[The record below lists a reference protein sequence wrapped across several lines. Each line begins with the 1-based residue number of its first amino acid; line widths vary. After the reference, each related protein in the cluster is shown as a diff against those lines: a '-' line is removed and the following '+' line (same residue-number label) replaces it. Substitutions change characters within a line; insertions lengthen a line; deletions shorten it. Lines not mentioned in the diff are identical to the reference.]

1 MVPEPG
7 SSALP
12 CRERGGLVR
21 SRRARGDARATRGPL
36 RWPRRSR
43 GGACRLRPQRALHRL
58 DAPRPGLCA
67 LGCFFETERGVMLTP
82 GGEASLLAGRPLWIA
97 SPVSAPVPDPIAR
110 AILTRHAAA
119 RGGVADP
126 AAITVEE
133 AGFGHL
139 DKLRAGDDGA
149 WLSFHNFGG
158 GRSARRGA
166 RPRLRLDRLRG
177 AAELLGPQAF
187 HLAGFR
193 RARASGGGGAAGGG
207 GPRRGSAQGQ
217 PGARSRDLGCPLG

>member
-1 MVPEPG
+1 MTLVPPEG
-7 SSALP
+7 HYD
-12 CRERGGLVR
+12 GLAEVAAGR
-21 SRRARGDARATRGPL
+21 VAFARNDP
-36 RWPRRSR
+36 
-43 GGACRLRPQRALHRL
+43 LHRL
-58 DAPRPGLCA
+58 DAPRLGLCA

-97 SPVSAPVPDPIAR
+97 SPVSAPVPDAIAR

-149 WLSFHNFGG
+149 WLSFHDFGG